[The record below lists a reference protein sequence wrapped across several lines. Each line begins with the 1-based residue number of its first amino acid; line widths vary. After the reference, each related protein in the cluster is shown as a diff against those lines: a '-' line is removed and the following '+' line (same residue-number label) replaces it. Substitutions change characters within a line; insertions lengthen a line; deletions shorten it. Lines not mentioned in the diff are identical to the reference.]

1 MKIAFI
7 GDVVGRPGRA
17 MIKEHLM
24 KLRRQEGIDFVIAN
38 YENASHGFGLTA
50 KNATEMLE
58 SGIDVMTGGNHT
70 WDKKD
75 ILPLLESLPLLRP
88 HNYPEGV
95 PGTGCRIFEVA
106 GEKLAVLNIMGHY
119 GMPYVDNAFRC
130 ARDTVAQ
137 LKEDGIEHIFLDF
150 HAEASSEKR
159 GMMMLLQGQVSGIM
173 GTHTHVGSDDLQI
186 AHGTAYVTDI
196 GLSGCRDNVIGMD
209 AKVPLERFITGMAG
223 RFEVPEKCRKILQ
236 IAIMNLEEGKCTEAF
251 KLKIFDDGRVFR
263 TDAWMEE

>member
-1 MKIAFI
+1 
-7 GDVVGRPGRA
+7 
-17 MIKEHLM
+17 MIKEHVK
-24 KLRRQEGIDFVIAN
+24 KLRREYGIDFVIAN
-38 YENASHGFGLTA
+38 YENASHGFGLTL
-50 KNATEMLE
+50 KNAQELFD

-88 HNYPEGV
+88 HNYPSGV
-95 PGTGCRIFEVA
+95 PGIGFRVFDVA

-137 LKEDGIEHIFLDF
+137 LKAEGINYIFLDF

-159 GMMMLLQGQVSGIM
+159 AMMMLLQGEASGII
-173 GTHTHVGSDDLQI
+173 GTHTHVGSDDFQI
-186 AHGTAYVTDI
+186 SKGTAYLTDM

-236 IAIMNLEEGKCTEAF
+236 IAILTFEEGKCTEAF
-251 KLKIFDDGRVFR
+251 KLKIFDDGRSLR
-263 TDAWMEE
+263 TDAWIES